1 MEQLRA
7 LGTQLMTIWSQLGVN
22 QKLTVAA
29 SGFLVAATLA
39 VVVFF
44 TSRPDFTLLYGGL
57 DPKDA
62 GDVVA
67 YLEENSIEFEAGAGG
82 TSIKVAREKV
92 HSLRMTLASLGL
104 PKSSGDGKGYELF
117 DEKSTISM
125 SDFVQQVNKKRAI
138 EGELGRSIAMISGVD
153 SARVMVVM
161 PETRLI
167 VDDNKKPTASVMVN
181 LKQEGMIDSE
191 AVNSIRFLV
200 ANSVPGLQHN
210 HVSVVDNFGNTL
222 SANEEGGSFGAMAN
236 NRLTARRNMELYLA
250 GKVESILTG
259 VLGPDQVRVTVSAE
273 IDHDQVTHTSQ
284 VYDPT
289 GSVTNNVMEKIDV
302 TGTTKPSPGGLV
314 GTPVNINTSTNAAG
328 GGSANNNQ
336 SKTESTISF
345 DNSSSTTNV
354 VKAAGAI
361 RRLTA
366 SVLVNQGTDPRDP
379 AGMEQLT
386 NIVKNAIGMHASGGT
401 IRQDDIVVAEMTFNR
416 AYLTEAQA
424 QMSSAATKDM
434 VGNLLKNLLYVLLG
448 AGALYAFVKLVR
460 RSGDDVIQTGVPVG
474 QLLGGGGPMLA
485 APGGVAMAA
494 PAGMAA
500 AAGGAAAGG
509 AAAGGAA
516 AGGDVSSKPI
526 TIEGTS
532 GNVELDTDNMTLPEI
547 EDTIAQA
554 REGKIKL
561 TPADIKQLMSAREE
575 ERERHKLLADTEE
588 SVEVKEQEKQKL
600 IMDFG
605 LTQDTPESVNIEVL
619 REMIT
624 DSPDTMAVA
633 ARRWLKNEGKLD

>member
-1 MEQLRA
+1 MEQLRI
-7 LGTQLMTIWSQLGVN
+7 LGAQLLTIWSQLGVN
-22 QKLTVAA
+22 QKLTVGA
-29 SGFLVAATLA
+29 SGLLVAATLA

-44 TSRPDFTLLYGGL
+44 TSRTDFVLLYGGL

-67 YLEENSIEFEAGAGG
+67 VLEEQSIEYEAGAGG
-82 TSIKVAREKV
+82 TSIKVPRDKV
-92 HSLRMTLASLGL
+92 HSLRMTLARQGL
-104 PKSSGDGKGYELF
+104 PKSSSDGKGYELF

-167 VDDNKKPTASVMVN
+167 IDDNKKPTASVMVN
-181 LKQEGMIDSE
+181 LKQEGMIDTQ

-236 NRLTARRNMELYLA
+236 NRLTARRNLELYLA
-250 GKVESILTG
+250 GKVENILTG

-273 IDHDQVTHTSQ
+273 LDHDQVTHTSDI
-284 VYDPT
+284 YDPT
-289 GSVTNNVMEKIDV
+289 GSVTNNVMEKIDI
-302 TGTTKPSPGGLV
+302 TGTTKPSPGGIV
-314 GTPVNINTSTNAAG
+314 GTPINTNTGTNATSNAL
-328 GGSANNNQ
+328 ANNEQ

-345 DNSSSTTNV
+345 DNSHSTTNV
-354 VKAAGAI
+354 VKAAGEI

-366 SVLVNQGTDPRDP
+366 SVLVNEGTAPRDQ
-379 AGMEQLT
+379 AGMVQLT
-386 NIVKNAIGMHASGGT
+386 NIVKNAIGMHAQAGT
-401 IRQDDIVVAEMTFNR
+401 VRQDDIVVAEMKFNR
-416 AYLTEAQA
+416 DYLQAAQA

-434 VGNLLKNLLYVLLG
+434 IGDVLKNLLYVLLG
-448 AGALYAFVKLVR
+448 AGALFAFVKLVK

-474 QLLGGGGPMLA
+474 QLLGGGGGAMLA
-485 APGGVAMAA
+485 ASGGGAFSA
-494 PAGMAA
+494 PAGMAPG
-500 AAGGAAAGG
+500 GGAAAGG
-509 AAAGGAA
+509 GDAGG
-516 AGGDVSSKPI
+516 GGGASQPI
-526 TIEGTS
+526 TIEGS
-532 GNVELDTDNMTLPEI
+532 AGAVEINTDNMTLEDI
-547 EDTIAQA
+547 EKTIAEA

-561 TPADIKQLMSAREE
+561 APAAISQLMGARDE
-575 ERERHKLLADTEE
+575 ERERLKLLAATEDD
-588 SVEVKEQEKQKL
+588 VEVIEQEKQKL

-605 LTQDTPESVNIEVL
+605 LTANQPERVNIEVL
-619 REMIT
+619 RDMIT
-624 DSPDTMAVA
+624 ESPETMAVA
-633 ARRWLKNEGKLD
+633 ARRWLKGETED

>member
-1 MEQLRA
+1 MEQLRI
-7 LGTQLMTIWSQLGVN
+7 LGAQLLTIWSQLGVN
-22 QKLTVAA
+22 QKLTVGA
-29 SGFLVAATLA
+29 SGLLVAATLA

-44 TSRPDFTLLYGGL
+44 TSRTDFVLLYGGL

-67 YLEENSIEFEAGAGG
+67 VLEEQSIEYEAGAGG
-82 TSIKVAREKV
+82 TSIKVPRDKV
-92 HSLRMTLASLGL
+92 HSLRMTLARQGL

-167 VDDNKKPTASVMVN
+167 IDDNKKPTASVMVN
-181 LKQEGMIDSE
+181 LKQEGMIDTQ

-236 NRLTARRNMELYLA
+236 NRLTARRNLELYLA
-250 GKVESILTG
+250 GKVENILTG

-273 IDHDQVTHTSQ
+273 LDHDQITHTSDI
-284 VYDPT
+284 YDPT
-289 GSVTNNVMEKIDV
+289 GSVTNNVMEKIEI
-302 TGTTKPSPGGLV
+302 TGTTKPSPGGIV
-314 GTPVNINTSTNAAG
+314 GTPINTNTSTNATSNAL
-328 GGSANNNQ
+328 ANNEQ
-336 SKTESTISF
+336 SKTESTVSF
-345 DNSSSTTNV
+345 DNSHSTTNV
-354 VKAAGAI
+354 VKAAGEI

-366 SVLVNQGTDPRDP
+366 SVLVNEGTAPRDQ
-379 AGMEQLT
+379 AGMVQLT
-386 NIVKNAIGMHASGGT
+386 NIVKNAIGMHAQGGAV
-401 IRQDDIVVAEMTFNR
+401 RQDDIVVAEMKFNR
-416 AYLTEAQA
+416 AYIQAAQA

-434 VGNLLKNLLYVLLG
+434 IGDVLKNLFYVLLG
-448 AGALYAFVKLVR
+448 AGALFAFVKLVK

-474 QLLGGGGPMLA
+474 QLLGEGGGAMLA
-485 APGGVAMAA
+485 APGGGAFSA
-494 PAGMAA
+494 PAGMSPG
-500 AAGGAAAGG
+500 GGAAAGG
-509 AAAGGAA
+509 GDAGG
-516 AGGDVSSKPI
+516 GGASQPI
-526 TIEGTS
+526 TIEGS
-532 GNVELDTDNMTLPEI
+532 AGAVEINTDNMTLEDI
-547 EDTIAQA
+547 EKTIAEA

-561 TPADIKQLMSAREE
+561 APAAISQLMGARDE
-575 ERERHKLLADTEE
+575 ERERLKLLAATEDD
-588 SVEVKEQEKQKL
+588 VEVIEQEKQKL

-605 LTQDTPESVNIEVL
+605 LKDNQPERVNIEVL
-619 REMIT
+619 RDMIT
-624 DSPDTMAVA
+624 ESPETMAVA
-633 ARRWLKNEGKLD
+633 ARRWLKGETED

>member
-7 LGTQLMTIWSQLGVN
+7 LGAQLMTIWSQLGVN

-29 SGFLVAATLA
+29 SGFLVAVALA

-44 TSRPDFTLLYGGL
+44 TSRTDLALLYGGL
-57 DPKDA
+57 APKDA

-82 TSIKVAREKV
+82 TSIKVARDKV
-92 HSLRMTLASLGL
+92 HSLRMTLARLGL

-167 VDDNKKPTASVMVN
+167 VDDNKKPTASVMIN
-181 LKQEGMIDSE
+181 LKQEGMIGNE

-236 NRLTARRNMELYLA
+236 NRLTARRNLELYLA

-273 IDHDQVTHTSQ
+273 IDHDQVF
-284 VYDPT
+284 DPT
-289 GSVTNNVMEKIDV
+289 GSVTNNVQEKIDI
-302 TGTTKPSPGGLV
+302 TGTTKPSPGGIV
-314 GTPVNINTSTNAAG
+314 GTPININTSTNAS
-328 GGSANNNQ
+328 GSGLANNQQ
-336 SKTESTISF
+336 SKTENTISF
-345 DNSSSTTNV
+345 DNSKSTTNV
-354 VKAAGAI
+354 VKAAGEI

-366 SVLVNQGTDPRDP
+366 SVLVNQGADPRDQ

-386 NIVKNAIGMHASGGT
+386 NIVQNAIGMHASGGA

-416 AYLTEAQA
+416 AYIAEAQA

-434 VGNLLKNLLYVLLG
+434 ISNILKNLLYVLLG

-460 RSGDDVIQTGVPVG
+460 SSGEDVIQTGVPVG
-474 QLLGGGGPMLA
+474 QLLGAGGGAMLA
-485 APGGVAMAA
+485 APGGVPLSA
-494 PAGMAA
+494 PDGMGMAA
-500 AAGGAAAGG
+500 QGAAVGGGGGEAG
-509 AAAGGAA
+509 AA
-516 AGGDVSSKPI
+516 KPI
-526 TIEGTS
+526 TIEGS
-532 GNVELDTDNMTLPEI
+532 AGSVEINTDNMTLEDI
-547 EDTIAQA
+547 EKTIGEA

-561 TPADIKQLMSAREE
+561 SGADIKQLVSARDE
-575 ERERHKLLADTEE
+575 ERERLKFLADTEE
-588 SVEVKEQEKQKL
+588 DVEVIEQEKQKL

-605 LTQDTPESVNIEVL
+605 LTQDTPERVNIEVL

-624 DSPDTMAVA
+624 ESPETMAVA
-633 ARRWLKNEGKLD
+633 ARRWLKNEGNE

>member
-1 MEQLRA
+1 MA
-7 LGTQLMTIWSQLGVN
+7 IWSQLGVN
-22 QKLTVAA
+22 QKLTVTA

-44 TSRPDFTLLYGGL
+44 TSRTDFALLYGGL
-57 DPKDA
+57 APKDA

-67 YLEENSIEFEAGAGG
+67 YLEEQSIEFEAGAGG
-82 TSIKVAREKV
+82 TSIKVASDKV
-92 HSLRMTLASLGL
+92 HTLRMTLARLGL

-167 VDDNKKPTASVMVN
+167 VDDNKKPTASIMVN
-181 LKQEGMIDSE
+181 LKQEGIIDNE

-236 NRLTARRNMELYLA
+236 NRLTARRNLELYLA

-273 IDHDQVTHTSQ
+273 IDHDQVTHSSE
-284 VYDPT
+284 VFDPT

-302 TGTTKPSPGGLV
+302 TGISKPSPGGIV
-314 GTPVNINTSTNAAG
+314 GTPININTSTNAS
-328 GGSANNNQ
+328 GSGLANNQQN
-336 SKTESTISF
+336 KTESTISF
-345 DNSSSTTNV
+345 DNSRSTTNV

-366 SVLVNQGTDPRDP
+366 SVLVNQGTVPRDQ

-386 NIVKNAIGMHASGGT
+386 NIVKNAIGMHASGGA
-401 IRQDDIVVAEMTFNR
+401 IRQDNIVVAEMTFNR
-416 AYLTEAQA
+416 AYIAEAQA

-434 VGNLLKNLLYVLLG
+434 IGDILKNLLYVLLG

-460 RSGDDVIQTGVPVG
+460 RSGEDVIQTGVPVG
-474 QLLGGGGPMLA
+474 QLLGAGGEAMLA
-485 APGGVAMAA
+485 APGGVALGA
-494 PAGMAA
+494 PAGMGM
-500 AAGGAAAGG
+500 AAGGAAGGGG
-509 AAAGGAA
+509 AGEA
-516 AGGDVSSKPI
+516 VSNKPI
-526 TIEGTS
+526 TIEGS
-532 GNVELDTDNMTLPEI
+532 AGSVEINTDNMTLEDI
-547 EDTIAQA
+547 EKTIGEA

-561 TPADIKQLMSAREE
+561 SGADIKQLVTARDE
-575 ERERHKLLADTEE
+575 ERVRIRMLADSDD
-588 SVEVKEQEKQKL
+588 SVEVIEQEKQKL
-600 IMDFG
+600 IMDFAS
-605 LTQDTPESVNIEVL
+605 TQDAPERVNIEVL
-619 REMIT
+619 RDMIT
-624 DSPDTMAVA
+624 ESPETMAVA
-633 ARRWLKNEGKLD
+633 ARRWLKNEGNE